1 MRALKPRL
9 LAGLVPALLLLLS
22 AAPSAAQ
29 ETAGGATASATAPPQ
44 QPSRAKEILRLQW
57 NSRPALPEAL
67 SQGPTGEEASEIY
80 EADIESPELDVS
92 TSSERN

>member
-9 LAGLVPALLLLLS
+9 LAGLVPVLLLLS
-22 AAPSAAQ
+22 AAPAAAQ
-29 ETAGGATASATAPPQ
+29 ENGGSAAAPADSPAQ
-44 QPSRAKEILRLQW
+44 PPSRAKEILRLQW
-57 NSRPALPEAL
+57 DSRPALPEAL